1 MIKKFSVTAV
11 IIIGMW
17 ILSPTHSVLADDD
30 YIEAKRLRDVGEI
43 LSLEEILKNVRR
55 TYPGRIL
62 EVELENEQGRIMYEV
77 EILGDDSIV
86 REVYIDARSGELLSA
101 EEDD

>member
-1 MIKKFSVTAV
+1 MNNNFFIAPV
-11 IIIGMW
+11 IIGLW
-17 ILSPTHSVLADDD
+17 VLCPTYIVQADDD

-43 LSLEEILKNVRR
+43 LSLEDILKNVRR

-62 EVELENEQGRIMYEV
+62 ELELENERGRVIYEL
-77 EILGDDSIV
+77 EILGADSIV
-86 REVYIDARSGELLSA
+86 REIYIDAKSGELLSV

>member
-1 MIKKFSVTAV
+1 MKYKFSIITV
-11 IIIGMW
+11 IITGLLISSLAN
-17 ILSPTHSVLADDD
+17 IVQADDD

-43 LSLEEILKNVRR
+43 LSLEEILSKVRR

-62 EVELENEQGRIMYEV
+62 EVELEHDKGHIVYEL

-86 REVYIDARSGELLSA
+86 REIYIDAKNGELLSV

>member
-1 MIKKFSVTAV
+1 MKRKYTIMPV
-11 IIIGMW
+11 
-17 ILSPTHSVLADDD
+17 VLALLVSGQAYIVQADDD
-30 YIEAKRLRDVGEI
+30 YIEAKRLRESGEI
-43 LSLEEILKNVRR
+43 MPLEEILKNVRR

-62 EVELENEQGRIMYEV
+62 EVELENEKGRVIYEL

-86 REVYIDARSGELLSA
+86 REIYIDAKSGKLLSV

>member
-1 MIKKFSVTAV
+1 MKREFSIMLV
-11 IIIGMW
+11 ILGSLIA
-17 ILSPTHSVLADDD
+17 SPAHIAQADDD
-30 YIEAKRLRDVGEI
+30 YIEAKRLRDEGEI
-43 LSLEEILKNVRR
+43 MSLEKILKDVKQ

-62 EVELENEQGRIMYEV
+62 EVELEYENGRIVYEL

-86 REVYIDARSGELLSA
+86 REIYIDAKSGVLLSV

>member
-1 MIKKFSVTAV
+1 MKREFTIMPV
-11 IIIGMW
+11 ILTLLVSGPAQI
-17 ILSPTHSVLADDD
+17 VLADDD
-30 YIEAKRLRDVGEI
+30 YREAKRLRESGEI
-43 LSLEEILKNVRR
+43 MPLEEILKNVRR

-62 EVELENEQGRIMYEV
+62 EVELENEKGRVIYEL

-86 REVYIDARSGELLSA
+86 REIYIDAKSGKLLSV

>member
-1 MIKKFSVTAV
+1 MKRKFTIMPV
-11 IIIGMW
+11 
-17 ILSPTHSVLADDD
+17 VLALLVSGPAHIVQADDD

-43 LSLEEILKNVRR
+43 LSLEEILSKVRR

-62 EVELENEQGRIMYEV
+62 ELELEYEKGRVIYEL
-77 EILGDDSIV
+77 EILGTDRVV
-86 REVYIDARSGELLSA
+86 REIYIDAKSGELLSV

>member
-1 MIKKFSVTAV
+1 MYHKFFVIFTAL
-11 IIIGMW
+11 IGLW
-17 ILSPTHSVLADDD
+17 LFSAVHIVQADD
-30 YIEAKRLRDVGEI
+30 YKEAKRLLDAGEI
-43 LSLEEILKNVRR
+43 LPLEQILGYARQ

-62 EVELENEQGRIMYEV
+62 EAELENEHGRVVYEL

-86 REVYIDARSGELLSA
+86 REIYIDAKSGELLSV